1 MSPPAAA
8 AASRG
13 SAAVPVARIAHRRD
27 EIDDVLDGL
36 RGFLDAEVLPRHR
49 RRNDELVD
57 RADLYDH
64 DGRYRPEILD
74 LIREVREASAKAGYY
89 AMFFVDGVANANGD
103 GTGAASGGL
112 GFEALYRVWNTI
124 FHHCGTEFWLG
135 HHAVAHWARGPSA
148 LLEHA
153 TPAVRDELLPDLLSG
168 RTTTCFAMSEPDAGS
183 DAWRMR
189 TRAIEDG
196 SGGWVLNGTKQW
208 ITNAPYASHAIVF
221 AVTDDAAAAQRKG
234 GVTAFVVPTDAPGFG
249 IDRVIRFFGHHGG
262 DEAIISFTDV
272 HVPADHVLGQ
282 PGQGFRLAMQGVSTG
297 RLYNS
302 ARAVGLAQWAI
313 DRAADYASHRQ
324 TFGRPII
331 DNQGIAFPLADRAS
345 EVHAAHLMGLNC
357 SRLLDGG
364 GEARTELA
372 MTKLFSTEAAVRA
385 IDTAMQTHGAMGFT
399 NEVGLGEAWHA
410 ARRICVADGAS
421 EILRRQIARSLRV
434 AP

>member
-1 MSPPAAA
+1 MSTTAAA

-13 SAAVPVARIAHRRD
+13 SAAEPVARIAHRRD
-27 EIDDVLDGL
+27 DLDDILDGL
-36 RGFLDAEVLPRHR
+36 RAFLDAEVLPRHR
-49 RRNDELVD
+49 QRNDELVD

-64 DGRYRPEILD
+64 DGRYRPEVLD
-74 LIREVREASAKAGYY
+74 LIREVREASARAGYY
-89 AMFFVDGVANANGD
+89 AMFVAD
-103 GTGAASGGL
+103 DDTGEEL
-112 GFEALYRVWNTI
+112 GFEALYRVWQAI
-124 FHHCGTEFWLG
+124 FHHCGTEYWLG
-135 HHAVAHWARGPSA
+135 HHAVAHWARGPSK
-148 LLEHA
+148 LLTHGTA
-153 TPAVRDELLPDLLSG
+153 TLRAQLLPDLLSG

-189 TRAIEDG
+189 TRAIPDER
-196 SGGWVLNGTKQW
+196 GGWLLNGSKQW

-234 GVTAFVVPTDAPGFG
+234 GVSAFVVPTDTPGFG

-272 HVPADHVLGQ
+272 HVPDENVLGSI
-282 PGQGFRLAMQGVSTG
+282 GEGFRLAMQGVSTG

-302 ARAVGLAQWAI
+302 ARSVGLAQWAL
-313 DRAADYASHRQ
+313 DRAAAYASHRH

-331 DNQGIAFPLADRAS
+331 DNQGIAFPLADRAA
-345 EVHAAHLMGLNC
+345 EIHAAQLMGLNC
-357 SRLLDGG
+357 ARLLDSGV
-364 GEARTELA
+364 EARTELA
-372 MTKLFSTEAAVRA
+372 MTKLFSTESAVRA

-421 EILRRQIARSLRV
+421 EILRRQISRSLRV